1 MAKGAEQDIQLTLDF
16 SCCAC
21 GESMSV
27 MVQCCGKGFDIETET
42 EASVASTSVPCPAC
56 GQVNQLFFDP
66 TGAIRAVKPF
76 RCFRP
81 LPVPSIN

>member
-1 MAKGAEQDIQLTLDF
+1 MAKGAEQDFELTLDF
-16 SCCAC
+16 ACCVC

-27 MVQCCGKGFDIETET
+27 RVQCCGKGFDNEMGI
-42 EASVASTSVPCPAC
+42 AAPVASTSVPCPAC

-81 LPVPSIN
+81 LPVPSVN